1 MRSWLFIPGDSERKL
16 AKLDT
21 LEADAVILDLEDAV
35 LPASKTVARRR
46 VRDTLD
52 ARPGPRRRPLWVRIN
67 PLEGPLALEDLA
79 AVVGGRPDGV
89 MLPKFSTVTELQ
101 RLDAALAALEVR
113 ESLAPGSVPLVP
125 VATETARSLFEL
137 GALGRVG
144 PRLRGITWGAEDL
157 AVDLGAASNRD
168 DEGRWLPAYEL
179 ARSLVLAGA
188 AAAGVQAIDTVYT
201 NFRDPAGLRESC
213 RHARRDGF
221 TGKLAIHPDQ
231 VAIINEAFTP
241 DEDECRWAREVLAAF
256 EAGGGEGALSLDGK
270 LLDAPHLRQAER
282 ILAQARQSAR

>member
-35 LPASKTVARRR
+35 LPASKTVARQR

-52 ARPGPRRRPLWVRIN
+52 ARPGPRGRPLWVRIN

-89 MLPKFSTVTELQ
+89 MLPKFSTVAELQ
-101 RLDAALAALEVR
+101 RLDAVLAALEVR
-113 ESLAPGSVPLVP
+113 ENLAPGSVPLVA

-144 PRLRGITWGAEDL
+144 PRLQGITWGAEDL
-157 AVDLGAASNRD
+157 AVDLGAAANRD
-168 DEGRWLPAYEL
+168 EEGRWLPTYQL

-201 NFRDPAGLRESC
+201 NFRDPAGLWESC
-213 RHARRDGF
+213 RHARQDGF

-241 DEDECRWAREVLAAF
+241 DEDDCRWAREVLAAF

>member
-35 LPASKTVARRR
+35 LPASKTVARQR

-52 ARPGPRRRPLWVRIN
+52 ARPGPRGRPLWVRIN

-89 MLPKFSTVTELQ
+89 MLPKFSTVAELQ

-113 ESLAPGSVPLVP
+113 ESLAPGSVPLVA

-144 PRLRGITWGAEDL
+144 PRLQGITWGAEDL
-157 AVDLGAASNRD
+157 AVDLGAAANRD
-168 DEGRWLPAYEL
+168 EEGRWLPTYQL

>member
-35 LPASKTVARRR
+35 LPASKTVARQR

-52 ARPGPRRRPLWVRIN
+52 ARPGPRGRPLWVRIN

-89 MLPKFSTVTELQ
+89 MLPKFSTVAELQ

-113 ESLAPGSVPLVP
+113 ENLAPGSVPLVA

-144 PRLRGITWGAEDL
+144 PRLQGITWGAEDL
-157 AVDLGAASNRD
+157 AVDLGAAANRD
-168 DEGRWLPAYEL
+168 EEGRWLPTYQL

-201 NFRDPAGLRESC
+201 NFRDPAGLWESC
-213 RHARRDGF
+213 RHARQDGF

>member
-16 AKLDT
+16 AKLDR

-35 LPASKTVARRR
+35 LPSSKTVARQR

-52 ARPGPRRRPLWVRIN
+52 ARPGPRGRPLWVRIN

-89 MLPKFSTVTELQ
+89 MLPKFSTVAELQ

-113 ESLAPGSVPLVP
+113 ENLAPGSVPLVA

-144 PRLRGITWGAEDL
+144 PRLQGITWGAEDL
-157 AVDLGAASNRD
+157 AVDLGAAANRD
-168 DEGRWLPAYEL
+168 EEGRWLPTYQL

-201 NFRDPAGLRESC
+201 NFRDPSGLRESC

>member
-35 LPASKTVARRR
+35 LPASKTVARQR

-52 ARPGPRRRPLWVRIN
+52 ARPGPRGRPLWVRIN

-89 MLPKFSTVTELQ
+89 MLPKFSTVAELQ

-113 ESLAPGSVPLVP
+113 ENLAPGSVPLVA

-144 PRLRGITWGAEDL
+144 PRLQGITWGAEDL
-157 AVDLGAASNRD
+157 AVDLGAAANRD
-168 DEGRWLPAYEL
+168 EEGRWLPTYQL

>member
-35 LPASKTVARRR
+35 LPASKTVARQR

-52 ARPGPRRRPLWVRIN
+52 ARPGPRGRPLWVRIN

-89 MLPKFSTVTELQ
+89 MLPKFSTVAELQ
-101 RLDAALAALEVR
+101 RLDAVLAALEVR
-113 ESLAPGSVPLVP
+113 ENLAPGSVPLVA

-144 PRLRGITWGAEDL
+144 PRLQGITWGAEDL
-157 AVDLGAASNRD
+157 AVDLGAAANRD
-168 DEGRWLPAYEL
+168 EEGRWLPTYQL

>member
-35 LPASKTVARRR
+35 LPASKTVARQR

-52 ARPGPRRRPLWVRIN
+52 ARPGPRGRPLWVRIN

-89 MLPKFSTVTELQ
+89 MLPKFSTVAELQ

-113 ESLAPGSVPLVP
+113 ENLAPGSVPLVA

-144 PRLRGITWGAEDL
+144 PRLQGITWGAEDL
-157 AVDLGAASNRD
+157 AVDLGAAANRD
-168 DEGRWLPAYEL
+168 EEGRWLPTYQL

-188 AAAGVQAIDTVYT
+188 AAAGIQAIDTVYT